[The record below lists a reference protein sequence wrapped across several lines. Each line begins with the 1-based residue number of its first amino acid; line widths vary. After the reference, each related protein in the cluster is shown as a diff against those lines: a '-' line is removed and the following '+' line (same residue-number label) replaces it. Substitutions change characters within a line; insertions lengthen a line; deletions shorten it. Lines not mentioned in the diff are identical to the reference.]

1 MVAVS
6 TATQKIVGA
15 ALIGCALLM
24 TSVTAAGDADDVD
37 MASRLAELLRAGR
50 SIVSN
55 YQTHINDPTIG
66 DKDIDSARFVNEAI
80 ALYAER
86 MGQEPVSGEL
96 TERDRRLLQA
106 QLDAMREVLDEHQD
120 DINRE
125 GIGFKGFVPAIFAR
139 LINEKFSAK
148 VGEEARIRVTAP
160 EQLVRNR
167 KSLPDAWEKLI
178 IQDVFADPKRAK
190 GEAYMEVAEVD
201 GRPAFRMLLPE
212 YYTDSCLT
220 CHGEPKGE
228 IDVTGYPKE
237 GGKAGDL
244 GGAISIV
251 LFK

>member
-1 MVAVS
+1 MAAAS
-6 TATQKIVGA
+6 RNTIGA
-15 ALIGCALLM
+15 ALIGCALLL
-24 TSVTAAGDADDVD
+24 TSVVAAGDAEDVD

-50 SIVSN
+50 SVVSN
-55 YQTHINDPTIG
+55 YQTLINDPTIG
-66 DKDIDSARFVNEAI
+66 DKEIDSSRFVKEAV
-80 ALYAER
+80 ALYSER
-86 MGQEPVSGEL
+86 VAQEPFSGDL
-96 TERDRRLLQA
+96 TERDRRLVQA

-139 LINEKFSAK
+139 LINEKFSTK
-148 VGEEARIRVTAP
+148 VGQEARVRVTAP
-160 EQLVRNR
+160 EHLVRNR
-167 KSLPDAWEKLI
+167 KSLPDPWERQI
-178 IQDVFADPKRAK
+178 IQDVFSDPKRAK
-190 GEAYMEVAEVD
+190 GEAYMEVTEVD

>member
-1 MVAVS
+1 MAARSAATRNTIGAV
-6 TATQKIVGA
+6 I
-15 ALIGCALLM
+15 IGCALLL
-24 TSVTAAGDADDVD
+24 TSTVVAGDAEDVD

-55 YQTHINDPTIG
+55 HQTLINDPTIG
-66 DKDIDSARFVNEAI
+66 DKQIDSTRFAKEAV

-86 MGQEPVSGEL
+86 MGKEPFSGDL
-96 TERDRRLLQA
+96 TERDRRLVQA
-106 QLDAMREVLDEHQD
+106 QLDAMREVLDEHQE
-120 DINRE
+120 DINRK

-139 LINEKFSAK
+139 LINEKFAAT
-148 VGEEARIRVTAP
+148 VGQEARVRVTAP

-167 KSLPDAWEKLI
+167 KSLPDAWERQI
-178 IQDVFADPKRAK
+178 IQEVFSDPKRAK